1 MNNSQNTPKTE
12 ELKEYP
18 HIAEERSAAE
28 SSAAESSAAENGSGK
43 SSAAEN
49 GSAVDVIIPVY
60 GPDER
65 FFTLLDR
72 LAKQALR
79 PHRIILMN
87 TEEALWD
94 AANGTEKLR
103 ESGVSGLC
111 EIHHVTKAEFD
122 HGGTRNLGVSF
133 SSAPCFVLMTQD
145 AVPLDTHLLE
155 KLLEGMK
162 GQVKMCYA
170 RQLPAKD
177 ADLIERY
184 SRAFNYG
191 PDSRIKTVSD
201 LPELGIKTWFASNV
215 CAAYERAVFDSLG
228 GFADHTIFN
237 EDMIYCA
244 GLLKAGYAVRYCADA
259 RVVHS
264 HHYSGIQQLRR
275 NFDLAVSQ
283 ADHPEVFGGIR
294 SESEGVRMVRNTA
307 QWLRRQGRADM
318 IPELVWVSGC
328 KYLGYRLGKAYRK
341 LPASL
346 VKRISTNRSFWERA
360 EQTDSG
366 NRTAAQ
372 PKTDSGT
379 GTAEQPEKGT
389 AGDKQ
394 DE

>member
-1 MNNSQNTPKTE
+1 MGVQMKTSPYTTKIEHTTSPK
-12 ELKEYP
+12 
-18 HIAEERSAAE
+18 
-28 SSAAESSAAENGSGK
+28 SGCIQE
-43 SSAAEN
+43 AP
-49 GSAVDVIIPVY
+49 AVDVIIPVY
-60 GPDER
+60 GPDDR

-72 LAKQALR
+72 LAKQVLR
-79 PHRIILMN
+79 PRRIILMN
-87 TEEALWD
+87 TEESLWD
-94 AANGTEKLR
+94 AADGTEKLR
-103 ESGVSGLC
+103 ESSACGLC

-122 HGGTRNLGVSF
+122 HGGTRNLGVSL
-133 SSAPCFVLMTQD
+133 SCTPYFVLMTQD

-155 KLLEGMK
+155 KLLEGMQ

-191 PDSRIKTVSD
+191 PDSRTKTVSD

-215 CAAYERAVFDSLG
+215 CAAYDRAVFDSLG

-264 HHYSGIQQLRR
+264 HHYSGMQQLRR

-283 ADHPEVFGGIR
+283 ADHPEVFEGIR
-294 SESEGVRMVRNTA
+294 SESEGVKMVRNTA
-307 QWLRRQGRADM
+307 QWLRRQGRVDL

-346 VKRISTNRSFWERA
+346 VKRISTNRSYWEMA
-360 EQTDSG
+360 EQTEKDSG
-366 NRTAAQ
+366 TGTEEHTEKDSGTGTAEQ
-372 PKTDSGT
+372 PKADSGT

-389 AGDKQ
+389 AGDKY